1 MLCRQ
6 DEKEGSE
13 KNTKLERL
21 FFYKKKTKKM
31 HQMFN
36 FLPFFFIYTKQPKF
50 SMNPFSLSN
59 FQLCLLLKLPL
70 SILPHYTKLMIS
82 YSPYFKT
89 LVNWHKG
96 PSSPKESLELFKKKK
111 TVWKIFFYHANI
123 KIVFYFDVFW
133 ILYLEVI
140 ENKKTT
146 QENCSQSWKNCNNIE
161 TIVASVFP
169 IKTVLKIK

>member
-96 PSSPKESLELFKKKK
+96 PSSPKESLELFYKKNCLEDFFLPCKYK
-111 TVWKIFFYHANI
+111 NSFLFWCFLDFVPWSHWK
-123 KIVFYFDVFW
+123 
-133 ILYLEVI
+133 
-140 ENKKTT
+140 
-146 QENCSQSWKNCNNIE
+146 QENNSRKLF
-161 TIVASVFP
+161 SVME
-169 IKTVLKIK
+169 KLQ